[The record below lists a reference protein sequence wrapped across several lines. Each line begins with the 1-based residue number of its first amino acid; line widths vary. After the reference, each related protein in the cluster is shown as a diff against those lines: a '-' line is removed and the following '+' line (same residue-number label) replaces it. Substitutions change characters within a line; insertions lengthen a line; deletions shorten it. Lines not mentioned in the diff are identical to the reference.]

1 MANFCKFCGGP
12 IRPDGTCTRCGRMD
26 QSPAPAP
33 IPDEDEATGLLTP
46 DQMPEFYVEV
56 NMETKV
62 EVTADEDEAT
72 GLLTPDQM
80 PDFYVENGGDD
91 EATGLLRPDEMPDFY
106 VENQPAGPRQ
116 PQRPGQPQQGVHYV
130 DAPNGDKQKKKSGGK
145 KPSSKKG
152 LLIALICVGAV
163 VLAALTVYLL
173 DVFGVIRLPFLHKEE
188 TTPAASDSETTGA
201 QDGTEKATEKATEQ
215 ATEPTTEEAAEPT
228 APAVPTLTLNEA
240 KSLWDKANRVYVQW
254 LYAPW
259 DYPDAL
265 DESDTLGED
274 AATYMRVKNYSSIAE
289 LRAYLAGYFDDT
301 ICDMVNPT
309 DYMAYYTEQDGK
321 LYVILGGIG
330 GDGQHDVQFVN
341 LTQDGSRATVDLT
354 YSDYFTNETGLS
366 AQLSLRYE
374 NGKWIFEDP
383 FFFCPTDK

>member
-12 IRPDGTCTRCGRMD
+12 IRADGTCTRCGRMD

-33 IPDEDEATGLLTP
+33 IP
-46 DQMPEFYVEV
+46 
-56 NMETKV
+56 
-62 EVTADEDEAT
+62 DEDEAT

-145 KPSSKKG
+145 KPGSKKG